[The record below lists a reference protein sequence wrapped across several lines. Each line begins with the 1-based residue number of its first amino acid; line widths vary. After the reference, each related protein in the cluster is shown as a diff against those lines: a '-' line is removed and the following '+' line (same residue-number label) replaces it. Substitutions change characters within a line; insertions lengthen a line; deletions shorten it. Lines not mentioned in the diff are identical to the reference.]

1 MPLRQA
7 KHNSPSLRSW
17 TQTQGPAP
25 LCPQRPQ
32 DDQRT
37 QNVSFLCPSP
47 KRCHQCTSAHIL
59 WQSLCHLSTPEPAT
73 AGGHTALLG
82 EDHGPSPRPA
92 VRVAWEPLRMTDTR
106 APPESLNGPALAVT
120 LTLSRWFSTHSQ
132 GGKRWTG
139 LPGESRRR
147 CALESSPGWDLPP
160 LEGWRAVR

>member
-1 MPLRQA
+1 M
-7 KHNSPSLRSW
+7 
-17 TQTQGPAP
+17 
-25 LCPQRPQ
+25 
-32 DDQRT
+32 
-37 QNVSFLCPSP
+37 SFLCPSP

-120 LTLSRWFSTHSQ
+120 LTLL
-132 GGKRWTG
+132 GGFQRTAKEENAG
-139 LPGESRRR
+139 LAYRAKAGRGAPWSPHRAGTCPRLRGGARPGSHKAQLCPPRFTQQWIPTRSH
-147 CALESSPGWDLPP
+147 AGSPS
-160 LEGWRAVR
+160 